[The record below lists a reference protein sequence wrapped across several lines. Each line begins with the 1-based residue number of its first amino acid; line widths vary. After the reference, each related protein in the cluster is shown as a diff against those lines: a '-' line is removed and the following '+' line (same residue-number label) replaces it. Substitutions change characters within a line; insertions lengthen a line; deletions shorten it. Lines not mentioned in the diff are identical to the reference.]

1 MAKKIYSTVLF
12 DVDGTLLDFD
22 AAEKSGLEQVL
33 ISLGVTPTIELE
45 RRYHNINDSFWK
57 AFERGEISRDQIM
70 GNRFVEF
77 FKTLDMSVDG
87 AALEKLFRHKLN
99 ESAVLLEGAVEIC
112 DYLKNKYRMYV
123 VTNGVSETQY
133 KRLAASKL
141 DKYFDDIFVSEDA
154 GSQKPQKE
162 YFDYCFSRIEGAEPA
177 DMLIIGDTLSSDIK
191 GGNVAGIDTC
201 WINPEKLG
209 RKEGIRVDYEIRKL
223 EELKGIL

>member
-1 MAKKIYSTVLF
+1 MAKKIYSTILF

-33 ISLGVTPTIELE
+33 ISRGVTPTIELE
-45 RRYHNINDSFWK
+45 IRYREINDSYWK
-57 AFERGEISRDQIM
+57 AFERGEICRDQIM
-70 GNRFVEF
+70 GNRFVDF
-77 FKTLDMSVDG
+77 FKTLDMSADG
-87 AALEKLFRHKLN
+87 AALEKLFRNKLN

-162 YFDYCFSRIEGAEPA
+162 YFDYCFSRIDEADPAE
-177 DMLIIGDTLSSDIK
+177 MLIIGDTLSSDIK
-191 GGNVAGIDTC
+191 GGNIAGLDTC
-201 WINPEKLG
+201 WINPGKLG